1 MKNAQNIPKKHGSKK
16 QLLPTNFNQGKLN
29 DVLNGYTEALIRAE
43 TLNSNEEDAL
53 LADIPFVQVFI
64 ISCNNMAN
72 TYEELGQ
79 LEKAEKMLCKSV
91 YFVVYLLNHYSD
103 ERAESL
109 HLENELKR
117 TVLAYTNFCQQK
129 KRKIDEVVQEV
140 KEKYVSHV

>member
-1 MKNAQNIPKKHGSKK
+1 MSEECAKHIVEAWK
-16 QLLPTNFNQGKLN
+16 QKTAASNELFNQGKLN

-79 LEKAEKMLCKSV
+79 LEKAEKMLWV
-91 YFVVYLLNHYSD
+91 IIEALLLNNYIAGLSGLI
-103 ERAESL
+103 RFG
-109 HLENELKR
+109 
-117 TVLAYTNFCQQK
+117 Y
-129 KRKIDEVVQEV
+129 KIRIN
-140 KEKYVSHV
+140 